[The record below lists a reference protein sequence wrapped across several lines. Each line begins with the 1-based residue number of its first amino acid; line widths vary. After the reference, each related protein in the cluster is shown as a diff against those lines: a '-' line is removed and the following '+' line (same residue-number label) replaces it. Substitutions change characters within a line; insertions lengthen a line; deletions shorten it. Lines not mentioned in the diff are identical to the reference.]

1 MPPIILKWDDLIQII
16 RCRALEETD
25 SEARLW
31 TADTANHATR
41 EASSKAGKSTSRF
54 LSLRS
59 ETLLNRAKTAEPLAA
74 PEVPGWFITAIWVLA
89 FVIGWMLAGI
99 GQERE
104 INLLALPLVFILVW
118 NITVIAISLLTS
130 FGKDPEQTTPSWLK
144 ALLDRVAGSKAV
156 THAALRFQELVMP
169 PILKRLAP
177 KARVWLHIGAALLAL
192 GSCTAMYARGWSRE
206 YRAVWESTLISE
218 QTAPAVFRFLFG
230 PASAVSGVAIPLSDL
245 PAMHQTMTAPAPHPG
260 SALPWIHLY
269 VLTLVLGVVLPRFF
283 FATLETWRASRI
295 ADLSLQSA
303 DWQSYTAQLMSNA
316 VPRGQER
323 ASLFIYASGADE
335 AIVSRWKNALLD
347 RWREVGEVSFQRI
360 ASGDEDDFVKSWQ
373 PGTRLLAFAFNL
385 ATTPEEEVQ
394 GVLIKAVLTK
404 LRGVFPNARAVL
416 LLDATALETK
426 WKGVAGLETRLQE
439 KAASWQ
445 RVIGDESVE
454 LAILR
459 ADRRLL
465 HG

>member
-1 MPPIILKWDDLIQII
+1 MKWDDLIQII

-118 NITVIAISLLTS
+118 NLAVIAISLLTS
-130 FGKDPEQTTPSWLK
+130 FGKEHESTAPSWLK
-144 ALLDRVAGSKAV
+144 SMLDRLAGSKAV
-156 THAALRFQELVMP
+156 TPAARRFQELMVP
-169 PILKRLAP
+169 PTLKRLAP
-177 KARVWLHIGAALLAL
+177 QARVWLHIGAALLAL

-206 YRAVWESTLISE
+206 YRAVWESTLVTE

-230 PASAVSGVAIPLSDL
+230 PASAVSGLAIPISEL
-245 PAMHQTMTAPAPHPG
+245 PAMHQTMTSPAPQPG

-269 VLTLVLGVVLPRFF
+269 VLTLVLGVVVPRFL
-283 FATLETWRASRI
+283 FAALETWRASRI
-295 ADLSLQSA
+295 ADRFIQSA
-303 DWQSYTAQLMSNA
+303 DWQSYTAQLMSDA

-323 ASLFIYASGADE
+323 ATLLIHASGADE
-335 AIVSRWKNALLD
+335 AIVLRWKNALLD
-347 RWREVGEVSFQRI
+347 RWREVDEVSVQRI
-360 ASGDEDDFVKSWQ
+360 NSGDEDDFVQTWVPS
-373 PGTRLLAFAFNL
+373 TRLLALAFSL
-385 ATTPEEEVQ
+385 ATTPEEEVH
-394 GVLIKAVLTK
+394 GLLIKSLLLK
-404 LRGVFPNARAVL
+404 LRGAFPNGRIVAVL
-416 LLDATALETK
+416 DASALDAK
-426 WKGVAGLETRLQE
+426 WKGVAELETRLQE
-439 KAASWQ
+439 KAASWK
-445 RVIGDESVE
+445 RVIGDDSVE
-454 LAILR
+454 PVVLR

-465 HG
+465 PG